1 MSSVGLSFG
10 APPWF
15 TWRHLFFQGSSCLKP
30 VFYVMAIPD
39 KRNESEMKMAHILIC
54 RAEVPRGIGCK
65 L

>member
-10 APPWF
+10 APPWV
-15 TWRHLFFQGSSCLKP
+15 TWRHLFFQGSSCLEP

-54 RAEVPRGIGCK
+54 
-65 L
+65 